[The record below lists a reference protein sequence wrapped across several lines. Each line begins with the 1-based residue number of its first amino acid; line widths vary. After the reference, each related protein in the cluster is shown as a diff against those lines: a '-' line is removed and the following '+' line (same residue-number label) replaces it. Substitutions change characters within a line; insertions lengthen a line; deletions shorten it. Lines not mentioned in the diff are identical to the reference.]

1 MNTIKKFLTMIDI
14 FGINFTF
21 RYKDKERYQTT
32 FGGFIVLIFCI
43 VVLFMV
49 IYYFIPFINRKNY
62 TIVYYTMNL
71 AKTEEVSLFSGGS
84 NFACGF
90 QCESNDAEKAK
101 INDLLNLELKYI
113 YYIKEMDGTYHKD
126 PKDLETH
133 TCTYADFDES
143 FHSQFDY
150 LDLGTQICIGNKDYS
165 IQGIYADQIF
175 SYFEITVRAKDKT
188 ENTTKEIERFL
199 FENDCKVRFIYTD
212 VIIDLANYEDP
223 LDQYLNEIFV
233 QLNPTLFIK
242 RNIYFMNQQYTNDDY
257 LMFVFGDD
265 EEPEVKPLYSRYEEY
280 SLYKGLDRFQS
291 QVYQYDYYTK
301 MYVRADLKTTIIKRK
316 YQKFME
322 FYADSTSLLI
332 TIYEI
337 LQIIF
342 NYIDT
347 FYGYNAISKKIF
359 FFKDVENSDNFN
371 IKKKINAINELIS
384 ITDLKKTS
392 ENSPFKSESRV
403 SKNIKNAPPR
413 KSQIPLKKEP
423 EKENKI
429 TNKFTKKNET
439 KISSYSKGKITEEK
453 KLNKSTVRK
462 KFNDEKYYEGEEDIE
477 NYPRY
482 KFNQIG
488 RNKNSGAIL
497 NFKYNNKPE
506 YDFSESLGTSIEEDE
521 EYSYDSNQTNRK
533 RRKGKL
539 KIEYSFNIFEII
551 ITQFFRCCMCQRMK
565 IKNAANE
572 KAFNILYKNMD
583 VINYSRNMILFDII
597 NQTVLDDDKRKII
610 NFLSRPVININQK
623 NKYKSDEFY
632 SNYREKDFN
641 KYYDC
646 IQDLVQKP
654 QKEDREIKL
663 ISVSNEH
670 LRGFI

>member
-265 EEPEVKPLYSRYEEY
+265 EKPEIKPLYSRYEEY
-280 SLYKGLDRFQS
+280 ALYKGLKRYETK
-291 QVYQYDYYTK
+291 VYQYEYYTK
-301 MYVRADLKTTIIKRK
+301 MYVRADLKRTIIKRK

-322 FYADSTSLLI
+322 FYADATSLLI

-337 LQIIF
+337 LVIIF

-347 FYGYNAISKKIF
+347 FYGYNTVAKKIF
-359 FFKDVENSDNFN
+359 FFKDLENPDSFN
-371 IKKKINAINELIS
+371 VNKKLNIINELIS

-392 ENSPFKSESRV
+392 ENTPNKSESRG
-403 SKNIKNAPPR
+403 SKNLKNAPP
-413 KSQIPLKKEP
+413 KKIQISAKKEP
-423 EKENKI
+423 EKENKFQSRLSKR
-429 TNKFTKKNET
+429 NDSRF
-439 KISSYSKGKITEEK
+439 SSFSKGRMTEEK
-453 KLNKSTVRK
+453 KLNKSSGIK
-462 KFNDEKYYEGEEDIE
+462 NYNDEKYYDNEEDID
-477 NYPRY
+477 NYPKY
-482 KFNQIG
+482 KMNQIE
-488 RNKNSGAIL
+488 RSRNSGAML
-497 NFKYNNKPE
+497 NFRYNNKPE
-506 YDFSESLGTSIEEDE
+506 YEYSESIGTNMDD
-521 EYSYDSNQTNRK
+521 EYSSDSNQTEKRRK
-533 RRKGKL
+533 RRKKL
-539 KIEYSFNIFEII
+539 KVENSFNIFEIV
-551 ITQFFRCCMCQRMK
+551 ITQFFKCCMSESMK
-565 IKNAANE
+565 IKNEANE
-572 KAFNILYKNMD
+572 RANNILYRKMD
-583 VINYSRNMILFDII
+583 IMNYSRNMILFDII
-597 NQTVLDDDKRKII
+597 NQTILDDNKKKII

-623 NKYKSDEFY
+623 AKYKDQEFY
-632 SNYREKDFN
+632 NNYREKDFN
-641 KYYDC
+641 RYYDC
-646 IQDLVQKP
+646 IQELVQKP
-654 QKEDREIKL
+654 QKEDREMRL

-670 LRGFI
+670 LREFI